1 MKEKILTK
9 LKEIIY
15 PNFEKDIVSFGFV
28 SSIELLE
35 NSKDSNQKAIIKL
48 TIPTNDD
55 ATTQQ
60 IKEQIYTKLNDIN
73 IESIVQITTPE
84 SRKEQSTQKPNN
96 LLPTTKH
103 FVMVSSGK
111 GGVGKTTTSVNLA
124 ISLAKSG
131 LKVGLLD
138 CDIYGPNI
146 PRMLGVADLQPKVT
160 PDGKKLVPLEI
171 FGVKM
176 ISMGVLYEREASLV
190 WRGPVVMRAIMQLLQ
205 DVFWGALDVMVI
217 DMPPGTGD
225 AQLTIAQ
232 SVPVGA
238 GINVTTPQNV
248 ALDDGMRALDM
259 FEKCAIPIFG
269 IIENMSGFR
278 CPKCSETYDIF
289 GASSGG
295 ATQNLAEH
303 FKTQVVA
310 KIPLEPEII
319 LASDSGKPIS
329 YFHPDNNASKIY
341 MDIAR
346 RLITFLESNK
356 ADNSSIQPIR

>member
-28 SSIELLE
+28 SSIELLA
-35 NSKDSNQKAIIKL
+35 NSQDSKQKAIIKL
-48 TIPTNDD
+48 TIPANDELVI
-55 ATTQQ
+55 QQ
-60 IKEQIYTKLNDIN
+60 VKQEIYSKLNELN

-84 SRKEQSTQKPNN
+84 TKKEQNAQRPNN

-131 LKVGLLD
+131 KKVGLLD
-138 CDIYGPNI
+138 CDIYGPNV
-146 PRMLGVADLQPKVT
+146 PRMLGLLDNQPKVT
-160 PDGKKLVPLEI
+160 PDGKKLIPLEI

-176 ISMGVLYEREASLV
+176 MSMGVLYERESSLV

-205 DVFWGALDVMVI
+205 DVFWGELDIMVI

-238 GINVTTPQNV
+238 GLNVTTPQNV

-259 FEKCAIPIFG
+259 FVKCSIPIFG
-269 IIENMSGFR
+269 IIENMSGFL
-278 CPKCSETYDIF
+278 CPKCGELYDIF
-289 GASSGG
+289 GSSKGG
-295 ATQNLAEH
+295 SESLAAH
-303 FKTQVVA
+303 FGTQVVG
-310 KIPLEPEII
+310 KIPLEPSITE
-319 LASDSGKPIS
+319 ASDTGKPVS
-329 YFHPDNNASKIY
+329 YFHPGNNASKIY
-341 MDIAR
+341 MDIAS
-346 RLITFLESNK
+346 RLITFLESSK
-356 ADNSSIQPIR
+356 ADNSAIQPIR